1 MSNLEHYESGEFPSE
16 SVVPGVGGAFESGL
30 FVGSQQGAFRP
41 KVPWDRAAIGH
52 IEAYLQRETDVVNGY
67 EAMVETT
74 TGAISYLLDQVI
86 SDEYRHHHV
95 LAELAKAVGSATGR
109 PEYAASEIPEPLP
122 VAEEHRLQLLAE
134 TTRFI
139 DIEKADQKDL
149 HQLAGELRPA
159 KASTIWPLLVE
170 LMELDTEKHLKV
182 LRRIE
187 ELLSASK

>member
-1 MSNLEHYESGEFPSE
+1 
-16 SVVPGVGGAFESGL
+16 
-30 FVGSQQGAFRP
+30 
-41 KVPWDRAAIGH
+41 
-52 IEAYLQRETDVVNGY
+52 
-67 EAMVETT
+67 
-74 TGAISYLLDQVI
+74 VI

-109 PEYAASEIPEPLP
+109 PEYATSEIPEPLP

-134 TTRFI
+134 TRRFI

-170 LMELDTEKHLKV
+170 LMELDTDKHLKV

-187 ELLSASK
+187 ELLTASK